1 MKIGFYPKLAIDGL
15 RKNRRMTLPYI
26 LACAGMVMMFY
37 IVTFLHYSDVL
48 VRIRGGNTMSA
59 LMWMGSV
66 VIGVFACLFLF
77 YTNAFLM
84 RRRRREFGLY
94 NVLGM
99 GKRNIALILLWETL
113 FVALIALSGGLTAG
127 IVFSKLAELGMVNIM
142 RLNVDYKL
150 TVSWDSVRATLITFG
165 AIFLLLLLNSVRQ
178 VHFSGALELMKS
190 ENVGEKPPRANWAL
204 GLLGVIVL
212 AAAYALAISV
222 KEPISAMVWFF
233 AAVIMVIIATYLIMI
248 SGSVLLCR
256 VLQKNRRWYY
266 TPAHFVSTS
275 SMAYRMKRNGA
286 GLASI
291 CILATMVLVMISST
305 SSLFFGSEEALSSR
319 YARCMNVDIRVDEL
333 AECTEEKAAQL
344 RDVVRRAEKALNIE
358 ESNVLEYRCAITS
371 GLMKDGVLNPDADR
385 LGDGL
390 SYENLCDVLFMPL
403 DDYNRLNGT
412 DVTLAEDE
420 ILATYRRKAYPEATF
435 TVEKMGKTFRVLD
448 GNAVFP
454 ENGMAAAAIY
464 ETLLVVLP
472 DFENDLKAF
481 DAQRTEAG
489 NRMLSPRWLYAFDM
503 PRLDEEEQIT
513 SWEEFFDAMQAA
525 GLYDVQGKDELLVLI
540 ESRAWSRGDFYS
552 TYGGL
557 FYLGVVLSIVFVFG
571 AVLIIYYKQISEGYE
586 DQARFDIMRKV
597 GMTKKE
603 IRRSINSQLLTVF
616 FLPLALAGLHMAFAF
631 PMICRLLTLF
641 NLNNIGLFA
650 VVTLISYAV
659 FALFYA
665 LVYRITSNAY
675 YNIVSEAR
683 PE

>member
-1 MKIGFYPKLAIDGL
+1 
-15 RKNRRMTLPYI
+15 
-26 LACAGMVMMFY
+26 
-37 IVTFLHYSDVL
+37 
-48 VRIRGGNTMSA
+48 
-59 LMWMGSV
+59 
-66 VIGVFACLFLF
+66 
-77 YTNAFLM
+77 
-84 RRRRREFGLY
+84 
-94 NVLGM
+94 
-99 GKRNIALILLWETL
+99 
-113 FVALIALSGGLTAG
+113 
-127 IVFSKLAELGMVNIM
+127 
-142 RLNVDYKL
+142 
-150 TVSWDSVRATLITFG
+150 
-165 AIFLLLLLNSVRQ
+165 
-178 VHFSGALELMKS
+178 
-190 ENVGEKPPRANWAL
+190 
-204 GLLGVIVL
+204 
-212 AAAYALAISV
+212 
-222 KEPISAMVWFF
+222 
-233 AAVIMVIIATYLIMI
+233 
-248 SGSVLLCR
+248 
-256 VLQKNRRWYY
+256 
-266 TPAHFVSTS
+266 
-275 SMAYRMKRNGA
+275 MKRNGA

-385 LGDGL
+385 LGDAL

-420 ILATYRRKAYPEATF
+420 ILATYRRRAYPEATF

-454 ENGMAAAAIY
+454 ENGMAAAAVY

-489 NRMLSPRWLYAFDM
+489 NRMLSLRWLYAFDM
-503 PRLDEEEQIT
+503 PGLDEEEQIT
-513 SWEEFFDAMQAA
+513 SCEEFFDAMQAA
-525 GLYDVQGKDELLVLI
+525 GLYDVQGKDGLRVSI
-540 ESRAWSRGDFYS
+540 ESRAWNRGDFYS

-631 PMICRLLTLF
+631 PMIRRLLTLF

-650 VVTLISYAV
+650 VVTLICYAV

>member
-26 LACAGMVMMFY
+26 LTCAGMVMMFY
-37 IVTFLHYSDVL
+37 IVTFLHYSDS
-48 VRIRGGNTMSA
+48 ITTMRGGSDMR
-59 LMWMGSV
+59 LFMGLGSI

-99 GKRNIALILLWETL
+99 GKRNIVRILFWETL
-113 FVALIALSGGLTAG
+113 FVALIALSGGLIAG
-127 IVFSKLAELGMVNIM
+127 VVFSKLAELGMVNIM
-142 RLNVDYKL
+142 RLNVDYRL
-150 TVSWDSVRATLITFG
+150 TVSWDSVRVTLLTFG
-165 AIFLLLLLNSVRQ
+165 AIFALLLLNSVRQ

-204 GLLGVIVL
+204 GLLGVIGL

-222 KEPISAMVWFF
+222 KQPITAMKWFF
-233 AAVIMVIIATYLIMI
+233 AAVVMVIIATYLIMI

-256 VLQKNRRWYY
+256 MLQKNRRWYY

-305 SSLFFGSEEALSSR
+305 SSTFFGSEEALSNLCPR
-319 YARCMNVDIRVDEL
+319 DVNVEAYL
-333 AECTEEKAAQL
+333 NSACTAETADVL
-344 RDVVRRAEKALNIE
+344 RDAVRAAERELGAE
-358 ESNVLEYRCAITS
+358 ESDVIEYRCAMVS
-371 GLMKDGVLNPDADR
+371 GSLKDGVLYPDAPAESSFFD
-385 LGDGL
+385 DDV
-390 SYENLCDVLFMPL
+390 YDVLFMPL
-403 DDYNRLNGT
+403 EEYNRLNGT
-412 DVTLAEDE
+412 DVTLAADE
-420 ILATYRRKAYPEATF
+420 VMTAFRRSKYRYNSF
-435 TVEKMGKTFRVLD
+435 TVENLGRTFRVS
-448 GNAVFP
+448 GQSAVFP
-454 ENGMAAAAIY
+454 KSGRSTATTVD
-464 ETLLVVLP
+464 TLLVVLP
-472 DFENDLKAF
+472 DFANDIAPLEE
-481 DAQRTEAG
+481 RETING
-489 NRMLSPRWLYAFDM
+489 YRVLSLRW
-503 PRLDEEEQIT
+503 R
-513 SWEEFFDAMQAA
+513 
-525 GLYDVQGKDELLVLI
+525 YDFNLPDTMSAEDELAFYDDFQQTLNKTGVFETLGDEVLRAVLV
-540 ESRAWSRGDFYS
+540 ESLEWNRSDFYGA
-552 TYGGL
+552 YGGL
-557 FYLGVVLSIVFVFG
+557 FYLGVVLSVVFLFG
-571 AVLIIYYKQISEGYE
+571 AVMIIYYKQISEGYE
-586 DQARFDIMRKV
+586 DQARFGIMRKV

-616 FLPLALAGLHMAFAF
+616 YLPLVLAGLHMAFAF
-631 PMICRLLTLF
+631 PMIRRLLMLF
-641 NLNNIGLFA
+641 NLTNIGLFG

-665 LVYRITSNAY
+665 LVYRMTSNAY

>member
-1 MKIGFYPKLAIDGL
+1 MKIGFYPRLAIDGL

-26 LACAGMVMMFY
+26 LTCVGMVMMFY
-37 IVTFLHYSDVL
+37 MVTFLHYSDS
-48 VRIRGGNTMSA
+48 ITTMRGGSTMRA
-59 LMWMGSV
+59 FMGLGSI

-99 GKRNIALILLWETL
+99 GKRNIALILFWETL
-113 FVALIALSGGLTAG
+113 FVAFIALAGGLIAGV
-127 IVFSKLAELGMVNIM
+127 VFSKLAELGMVNIM

-150 TVSWDSVRATLITFG
+150 TVSWDSVCATLITFG
-165 AIFLLLLLNSVRQ
+165 AIFVLLLLNSVRQ
-178 VHFSGALELMKS
+178 VHFSGALELLKS

-212 AAAYALAISV
+212 GAAYWLAISV
-222 KEPISAMVWFF
+222 KEPITAMVWFF
-233 AAVIMVIIATYLIMI
+233 AAVIMVIVATYLIMI

-266 TPAHFVSTS
+266 MPAHFVSTS

-344 RDVVRRAEKALNIE
+344 RDVVRRAEKALNIK

-412 DVTLAEDE
+412 DVKLAEDE

-454 ENGMAAAAIY
+454 ENGMAAATIY

-489 NRMLSPRWLYAFDM
+489 NRMLSLRWLYAFDV
-503 PRLDEEEQIT
+503 PGLDEEEQIT

-525 GLYDVQGKDELLVLI
+525 GLYDVQGKDELLVSI

-631 PMICRLLTLF
+631 PMIRRLLTLF

>member
-26 LACAGMVMMFY
+26 LTCVGMVMMFY
-37 IVTFLHYSDVL
+37 IVTFLHYSDS
-48 VRIRGGNTMSA
+48 ITTMRGGSTIRMF
-59 LMWMGSV
+59 MGLGSI

-99 GKRNIALILLWETL
+99 GKRNIALILFWETL
-113 FVALIALSGGLTAG
+113 FVAFIALAGGLTAG

-165 AIFLLLLLNSVRQ
+165 AIFILLLLNSVRQ

-212 AAAYALAISV
+212 GAAYWLAISV
-222 KEPISAMVWFF
+222 NQPITAMVWFF

-266 TPAHFVSTS
+266 TPAHFVSTA

-305 SSLFFGSEEALSSR
+305 SSLFFGSEDALASR
-319 YARCMNVDIRVDEL
+319 YARDLNIDVRL
-333 AECTEEKAAQL
+333 EKVSDCAVETADML
-344 RDVVRRAEKALNIE
+344 REAVHGAEKKLGVE
-358 ESNVLEYRCAITS
+358 ESDVIEYRCAMVS
-371 GLMKDGVLNPDADR
+371 GLLKDGVLYPDADEAAEN
-385 LGDGL
+385 GF
-390 SYENLCDVLFMPL
+390 SYDDVCDVLFMPL
-403 DDYNRLNGT
+403 EEYNRLNGT
-412 DVTLAEDE
+412 DATLAADE
-420 ILATYRRKAYPEATF
+420 VMTVFRRSKYRYNSF
-435 TVEKMGKTFRVLD
+435 TVEDLGKTFHVSD
-448 GNAVFP
+448 QKAVFP
-454 ENGMAAAAIY
+454 ENGLSAATIAD
-464 ETLLVVLP
+464 TLLVVLP
-472 DFENDLKAF
+472 DFANDLAPLEDRKTMNGYRVLSLRWFYDFNLPETMSAEEKLSVY
-481 DAQRTEAG
+481 DNLYPLLSEASSATAVRALTVESLEW
-489 NRMLSPRWLYAFDM
+489 NR
-503 PRLDEEEQIT
+503 E
-513 SWEEFFDAMQAA
+513 
-525 GLYDVQGKDELLVLI
+525 
-540 ESRAWSRGDFYS
+540 DFYG

-557 FYLGVVLSIVFVFG
+557 FYLGIVLSIVFLFG

-616 FLPLALAGLHMAFAF
+616 YLPLVLAGLHMAFAF
-631 PMICRLLTLF
+631 PMIRRMLMLF
-641 NLNNIGLFA
+641 NLTNIGLFA

>member
-1 MKIGFYPKLAIDGL
+1 MKIGFYPRLAIDGL

-59 LMWMGSV
+59 LMWMGSI

-113 FVALIALSGGLTAG
+113 FVALIALAGGLIAG
-127 IVFSKLAELGMVNIM
+127 VVFSKLAELGMVNIM

-165 AIFLLLLLNSVRQ
+165 AIFVLLLLNSVRQ

-212 AAAYALAISV
+212 GAAYWLAISV
-222 KEPISAMVWFF
+222 KEPITAMVWFF

-286 GLASI
+286 GLALLLS
-291 CILATMVLVMISST
+291 LNPPSN
-305 SSLFFGSEEALSSR
+305 SLFFGAEEALSSR

-420 ILATYRRKAYPEATF
+420 ILATRSGRKRATVCF
-435 TVEKMGKTFRVLD
+435 LCAGC
-448 GNAVFP
+448 
-454 ENGMAAAAIY
+454 
-464 ETLLVVLP
+464 TLLICP
-472 DFENDLKAF
+472 GWTRK
-481 DAQRTEAG
+481 
-489 NRMLSPRWLYAFDM
+489 
-503 PRLDEEEQIT
+503 
-513 SWEEFFDAMQAA
+513 
-525 GLYDVQGKDELLVLI
+525 
-540 ESRAWSRGDFYS
+540 SR
-552 TYGGL
+552 
-557 FYLGVVLSIVFVFG
+557 
-571 AVLIIYYKQISEGYE
+571 
-586 DQARFDIMRKV
+586 
-597 GMTKKE
+597 
-603 IRRSINSQLLTVF
+603 
-616 FLPLALAGLHMAFAF
+616 
-631 PMICRLLTLF
+631 
-641 NLNNIGLFA
+641 
-650 VVTLISYAV
+650 
-659 FALFYA
+659 
-665 LVYRITSNAY
+665 
-675 YNIVSEAR
+675 
-683 PE
+683 